1 MGFCFFVCM
10 KEAAPHEADAF
21 SAWHEEQTSLDRESG
36 IAYDDISICP
46 EELKRWYE
54 VMLSHFPAMNGRD
67 AESSQLAYTMML
79 GDIPFVQA
87 RLEAHLT
94 NYAVKSNLIFGE
106 CSWVLAKEVYEL
118 ARTTAAEC
126 GLVFFDYSFGRVYFS
141 ETDVLRL
148 PYEDVEYEKYSLS
161 LPLIIPMDYA
171 FSWIEGAQGY
181 IYGKPR
187 DPSPDSSH
195 DALQPFA
202 SQKKVYK
209 SAWLRWF
216 ANDDGAFASHKDM
229 WKIVG
234 TLTAIL
240 VVGSVIINTTTLK
253 AMWMPAT
260 IAVCIAITMLGVA
273 LVTSLLHYYKTGHFF
288 AE

>member
-36 IAYDDISICP
+36 ITYDDISICP

-118 ARTTAAEC
+118 AQQI
-126 GLVFFDYSFGRVYFS
+126 
-141 ETDVLRL
+141 ETDITLGIDNHVASTPQHVRGNDASAQPYYNLQGLRVLN
-148 PYEDVEYEKYSLS
+148 PQHGH
-161 LPLIIPMDYA
+161 I
-171 FSWIEGAQGY
+171 Y
-181 IYGKPR
+181 IKGGR
-187 DPSPDSSH
+187 
-195 DALQPFA
+195 
-202 SQKKVYK
+202 
-209 SAWLRWF
+209 
-216 ANDDGAFASHKDM
+216 
-229 WKIVG
+229 KI
-234 TLTAIL
+234 L
-240 VVGSVIINTTTLK
+240 
-253 AMWMPAT
+253 
-260 IAVCIAITMLGVA
+260 
-273 LVTSLLHYYKTGHFF
+273 Y
-288 AE
+288 

>member
-1 MGFCFFVCM
+1 M

-36 IAYDDISICP
+36 ITYDDISICP

-187 DPSPDSSH
+187 RQIHRTTRYSLSHRKRKCISPLGCDG
-195 DALQPFA
+195 LQMTMGRLLPTKTCGRLWGPCLRFWL
-202 SQKKVYK
+202 
-209 SAWLRWF
+209 SA
-216 ANDDGAFASHKDM
+216 
-229 WKIVG
+229 V
-234 TLTAIL
+234 
-240 VVGSVIINTTTLK
+240 
-253 AMWMPAT
+253 
-260 IAVCIAITMLGVA
+260 
-273 LVTSLLHYYKTGHFF
+273 
-288 AE
+288 